1 MLDVAERAGV
11 SKASVS
17 RFIGDDRALLSDAIA
32 LRIEQAIDELGYRP
46 NQMARGLKR
55 GRTRLIGMLVA
66 DIRNPYSIAVMH
78 GVETACRQHGYS
90 LVVCNTDRDDEQ
102 ERQHLAA
109 LRAYNIEGLIV
120 NTLGHHLDQL
130 LELQREMPL
139 VLVDRK
145 VEPLHSDLVGLD
157 NRVAVRMAVEHLEQQ
172 GYRDLL
178 LVTEATDGTSSRLER
193 LDSFKAEMTNR
204 PTLTGAVLELDGELE
219 QRLQKF
225 LGKSGPKA
233 LFCANGIAAL
243 ACTRAL
249 KNLGCD
255 LFDDVGLIAL
265 DDLDWYPLV
274 GNGITALA
282 QPTEAIGASALS
294 SYGADLVRQ
303 QGQLSFVEV
312 LAAAGAQRIEW
323 REELL
328 TTEQPH
334 ELAQAAADQGL
345 ECVFSSPL
353 ELWVAGR
360 SQPNAELAVTLDRA
374 QAFGARWLKVS
385 LGYFTDTND
394 LDSLSALLNRHPV
407 KLLVE
412 NDQTLHGGRIEPMQ
426 RFFNEVERL
435 AVPVKMTFDIGN
447 WQWQDQSATTAARL
461 LGRHVDYLH
470 CKAVARRADGKLV
483 ALPPGAADLHL
494 YYPGRGISA
503 ARQ

>member
-1 MLDVAERAGV
+1 MTTFSAAQRSRVTMLDVAERAGV

-102 ERQHLAA
+102 ESQHLAA

-157 NRVAVRMAVEHLEQQ
+157 NPVAVRMAVEHLEQQ

-178 LVTEATDGTSSRLER
+178 LVCEATDGTSSRLER
-193 LDSFKAEMTNR
+193 LESFKAEISQR
-204 PTLTGAVLELDGELE
+204 SALSGAVLEIHSHFNA
-219 QRLQKF
+219 RLQSF
-225 LGKSGPKA
+225 LATPQAGPKA

-249 KNLGCD
+249 KELGCK
-255 LFDDVGLIAL
+255 LFEDVGLIAL

-274 GNGITALA
+274 GSGITALA
-282 QPTEAIGASALS
+282 QPTEAIGASAF
-294 SYGADLVRQ
+294 DC
-303 QGQLSFVEV
+303 
-312 LAAAGAQRIEW
+312 
-323 REELL
+323 LL
-328 TTEQPH
+328 KRLRGDTAPT
-334 ELAQAAADQGL
+334 
-345 ECVFSSPL
+345 
-353 ELWVAGR
+353 R
-360 SQPNAELAVTLDRA
+360 TLD
-374 QAFGARWLKVS
+374 F
-385 LGYFTDTND
+385 
-394 LDSLSALLNRHPV
+394 
-407 KLLVE
+407 
-412 NDQTLHGGRIEPMQ
+412 
-426 RFFNEVERL
+426 
-435 AVPVKMTFDIGN
+435 
-447 WQWQDQSATTAARL
+447 
-461 LGRHVDYLH
+461 
-470 CKAVARRADGKLV
+470 
-483 ALPPGAADLHL
+483 LPQLIV
-494 YYPGRGISA
+494 RGST
-503 ARQ
+503 QPT

>member
-1 MLDVAERAGV
+1 MTPFSAAQRTRVTMLDVAQRAGV

-32 LRIEQAIDELGYRP
+32 LRIEQAIKQLGYRP

-109 LRAYNIEGLIV
+109 LRSYNIEGLIV

-157 NRVAVRMAVEHLEQQ
+157 NPAAVRMAVEHLEQQ
-172 GYRDLL
+172 GYRDVL
-178 LVTEATDGTSSRLER
+178 LVSEASDGTSSREER
-193 LDSFKAEMTNR
+193 LHSFKREIAR
-204 PTLTGAVLELDGELE
+204 HPALTGSVLALDDALE
-219 QRLQKF
+219 QRLQAF
-225 LGKSGPKA
+225 LAHPGPNA
-233 LFCANGIAAL
+233 VFCANGVAAL

-249 KNLGCD
+249 RALNCN

-282 QPTEAIGASALS
+282 QPTEAIGASAFDCLLKRLR
-294 SYGADLVRQ
+294 GDTEPNRTMDFLP
-303 QGQLSFVEV
+303 QLIIRGST
-312 LAAAGAQRIEW
+312 QRPC
-323 REELL
+323 
-328 TTEQPH
+328 T
-334 ELAQAAADQGL
+334 
-345 ECVFSSPL
+345 
-353 ELWVAGR
+353 
-360 SQPNAELAVTLDRA
+360 
-374 QAFGARWLKVS
+374 
-385 LGYFTDTND
+385 
-394 LDSLSALLNRHPV
+394 
-407 KLLVE
+407 
-412 NDQTLHGGRIEPMQ
+412 
-426 RFFNEVERL
+426 
-435 AVPVKMTFDIGN
+435 
-447 WQWQDQSATTAARL
+447 
-461 LGRHVDYLH
+461 
-470 CKAVARRADGKLV
+470 
-483 ALPPGAADLHL
+483 
-494 YYPGRGISA
+494 
-503 ARQ
+503 